1 MGCDGRRNYFEWS
14 QKPDRLGRAIV
25 QNGIR
30 SDGTG
35 VRCIMSNFHPLFPM
49 TPAAVSP
56 LPLEKRMPKAAAFI
70 VQGPR
75 LVEGRVEYRTWAAI
89 AEAVDAVIY
98 DEDGRE
104 LRTVSLA

>member
-1 MGCDGRRNYFEWS
+1 
-14 QKPDRLGRAIV
+14 
-25 QNGIR
+25 
-30 SDGTG
+30 
-35 VRCIMSNFHPLFPM
+35 MSNFHPLFPM
-49 TPAAVSP
+49 SYPAAVSP

-75 LVEGRVEYRTWAAI
+75 IVEGRVEYRTWAPI

-104 LRTVSLA
+104 LRTVSLARAGEGRFSGTDPLGKAGDLYMYRLDG